1 MSVKRSDK
9 LKYVK
14 FGTTDMMV
22 SEICAGTMTWGSF
35 NAEESQCHA
44 QMDALVSAGV
54 NFFDTAELYPVAFNY
69 GKTTETWMGNWLSK
83 NTGKRSELYF
93 ATKCNGAGIG
103 GSTGEAHDYNADVLL
118 ASCKASIER
127 LRCEY
132 IDLYYLHF
140 PVRDMPLFGCAS
152 FFPDGKHRP
161 FQFMNKGQVTDFEAS
176 VLAVKKLL
184 DAGLIKHWG
193 LSNENAY
200 GVTMFCLTCDK
211 LGVPR
216 PVCVQN
222 DYSLLNRTYESD
234 TYEACH
240 RFGLVGIPYGVLC
253 GGVLT
258 GKYFDKSEFAS
269 KDVDR
274 PLAECRHRS
283 QPEFQP
289 RYGAPAAMKATD
301 KYMAAAK
308 KYGLTPSELAI
319 AFALRQ
325 PCNTCII
332 SGTTT
337 VRQAEECVGACKIEN
352 IPEELLLEIDRVHEE
367 YRNPSVYYA
376 TKEFTLNA
384 EGRSASTPEE

>member
-1 MSVKRSDK
+1 MSVKRHDK

-14 FGTTDMMV
+14 FGKTDMMV
-22 SEICAGTMTWGSF
+22 SEICGGTMTWGSF
-35 NAEESQCHA
+35 NADESQCHA

-69 GKTTETWMGNWLSK
+69 GKTTETWMGNWLQKHS
-83 NTGKRSELYF
+83 GKRSELYF
-93 ATKCNGAGIG
+93 ATKCNAAGIG
-103 GSTGEAHDYNADVLL
+103 GHGEFHDYNADVLL

-140 PVRDMPLFGCAS
+140 PVRDMPIFGCAS
-152 FFPDGKHRP
+152 FFPDGKNRP
-161 FQFMNKGQVTDFEAS
+161 FKFMNKGELTDFDAS
-176 VLAVKKLL
+176 VLAVKKLF

-211 LGVPR
+211 HNVPR

-258 GKYFDKSEFAS
+258 GKYFDKSEFAT
-269 KDVDR
+269 KDPDR

-283 QPEFQP
+283 RSDFQP
-289 RYGAPAAMKATD
+289 RYGMPAAMKATE
-301 KYMAAAK
+301 KYMALAK
-308 KYGLTPSELAI
+308 KYGLTPAELAI

-325 PCNTCII
+325 PCNTCVI

-337 VRQAEECVGACKIEN
+337 VRQVEEWVGASKIESL
-352 IPEELLLEIDRVHEE
+352 PEELLLEIDGVHEE
-367 YRNPSVYYA
+367 CRNPSMYYVNKDA
-376 TKEFTLNA
+376 CMKA